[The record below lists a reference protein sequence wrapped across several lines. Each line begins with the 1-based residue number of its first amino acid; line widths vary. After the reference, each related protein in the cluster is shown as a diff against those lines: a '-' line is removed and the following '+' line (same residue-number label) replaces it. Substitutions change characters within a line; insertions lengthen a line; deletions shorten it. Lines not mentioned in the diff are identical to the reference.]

1 MLSKSEI
8 RNVVILSLEEN
19 TDTLSSIEMEA
30 IADDVVARLEDADYD
45 VYDESFEDE
54 EDSED

>member
-1 MLSKSEI
+1 
-8 RNVVILSLEEN
+8 
-19 TDTLSSIEMEA
+19 MEA